1 MTGNTVALE
10 TIAVEK
16 LRPPK
21 NELIKKSTYE
31 LSKREKRIE
40 RNNTLGEKL
49 WYENGLIM
57 LSIRDENLHKEKYGT
72 FENYLQERWGIGRT
86 RGHQM
91 VSAAEFMRTALKF
104 VSEKPAL
111 EGDSGADNVH
121 KKGVFVNIS
130 APDLPRNEG
139 QIRPLIE
146 KLEHN
151 GERLKVWADV
161 VATGKKPTQRLV
173 EEKIAEFKAS
183 GVTVPDFDYEPVD
196 DFKITS
202 ASGRVMYN
210 AGENDECYTPAYAV
224 KALIPYIQ
232 PGQVIWCPFDDESSQ
247 FVVQLRQAG
256 FKVIYSHIRN
266 GEDFYTYEPDE
277 PWDVMASNPPFT
289 NKRAIFE
296 RAMSFGKPFAL
307 VMSNTW
313 LNDAAPKQIFKNVNF
328 QLLMFEERM
337 KFLNQDNSE
346 NKITFSSSYFCVDF
360 LPKTIVFDAL
370 KNYGY

>member
-1 MTGNTVALE
+1 MKN
-10 TIAVEK
+10 K
-16 LRPPK
+16 LIR
-21 NELIKKSTYE
+21 KSAFE

-57 LSIRDENLHKEKYGT
+57 LSIRDENLHKEKYVT
-72 FENYLQERWGIGRT
+72 FENYLEERWGISKQ

-91 VSAAEFMRTALKF
+91 TTAAEFMRTALKIAT
-104 VSEKPAL
+104 EKPAL
-111 EGDSGADNVH
+111 EGVSGAEKVN
-121 KKGVFVNIS
+121 KKAEFVDFS
-130 APDLPRNEG
+130 PADLPKNEG

-146 KLEHN
+146 KLCHN

-161 VATGKKPTQRLV
+161 VATGEKPTQRLV
-173 EEKIAEFKAS
+173 EAKIAEFKAS
-183 GVTVPDFDYEPVD
+183 GITVPDFDYEPVED
-196 DFKITS
+196 LKLTS
-202 ASGRVMYN
+202 ASGQVLYN
-210 AGENDECYTPAYAV
+210 AGENDECFTPAYAV
-224 KALIPYIQ
+224 KAILPYLK
-232 PGQVIWCPFDDESSQ
+232 PGHVVWCPFDDETSQ
-247 FVVQLRQAG
+247 FVIQLRDAG
-256 FKVIYSHIRN
+256 FKVIRSHLRN
-266 GEDFYTYEPDE
+266 GQDFYTYEPDE
-277 PWDVMASNPPFT
+277 PWDVLISNPPFT
-289 NKRAIFE
+289 NKREIFE
-296 RAMSFGKPFAL
+296 RAMAFGKPFAL

-360 LPKTIVFDAL
+360 LPKTIVFDSL